1 MDNLYSTGIRP
12 SLDNYIAEK
21 AKERRSYGEYWS
33 ASSAGYCYR
42 KIIFDRLQIPET
54 SPLDVRKAKVFE
66 VGHIFHS
73 WVQGLTKE
81 AGLSIAQELELQ
93 DENLMIRGHIDDL
106 VLVAQLSDNEMENL
120 RNYPDPKTFLK
131 KAKLILYDYK
141 TQNSKAFTWQKGRPM
156 SHYHKNQ
163 LGSYMMMLR
172 NIAREELEK
181 RGVKI

>member
-12 SLDNYIAEK
+12 SLDNYIAER
-21 AKERRSYGEYWS
+21 AKERRSYGNYWS

-106 VLVAQLSDNEMENL
+106 VLCALPNDKVIEQEKSDH
-120 RNYPDPKTFLK
+120 
-131 KAKLILYDYK
+131 LILYDYK

-156 SHYHKNQ
+156 SYYHRNQ

-172 NIAREELEK
+172 NMAREELNRRK
-181 RGVKI
+181 K